1 VKKTHISIELDGDTE
16 KVIAA
21 LKKLGVSP
29 HEAVRQSLADSAK
42 KLSRK
47 AAKSGGK
54 FFLSGVGSR

>member
-1 VKKTHISIELDGDTE
+1 VKKTRISIELDGDTE

-29 HEAVRQSLADSAK
+29 QEAVRQSLADSAK

-47 AAKSGGK
+47 AAKSGGN